1 MVGGGPQKGG
11 ASWSCRDDPE
21 GGPKKQTVPRDVKGT
36 RNTRVSWAR
45 RPSWRWLS
53 QCSGAWCQESRMRPP
68 VPPLCLTLSKRAPN
82 HCLAS
87 QALSPWEET
96 LPLGLRGGSQ
106 SHSNQSLGLWVVE
119 IHLWAEPTSQDTGQ
133 LWMCRRI
140 CPEPDGEGAGAS
152 QTQAQVPGGRAA
164 GIPRG
169 AALLGL
175 WALSLYGSTGL
186 RIWWCLWAASA
197 RLTRGSPEP
206 HATREGGQQEPRT
219 KSSHGDGICV
229 T

>member
-1 MVGGGPQKGG
+1 MTQKVAPRSRQSREMLKALEIPEYPGQGGPPGDGSASVLEPG
-11 ASWSCRDDPE
+11 AR
-21 GGPKKQTVPRDVKGT
+21 
-36 RNTRVSWAR
+36 
-45 RPSWRWLS
+45 
-53 QCSGAWCQESRMRPP
+53 ESRMRPP